1 MTIFKQAL
9 LSAAILAGI
18 ATPALAEWNEIGTV
32 RVSPGR
38 DRDSRSFDL
47 GGPVE
52 RLQLRAD
59 GSDIN
64 CRSVDARFGNGQTR
78 SVFSGPLRDGMP
90 VNVDLP
96 GRERNITSLSF
107 NCGAQN
113 RRGGDIVVV
122 ADVGSHRGEWRRNP
136 RWQSNWSKAF
146 NWGSDM
152 VNDWKPLS
160 TVSFEGRNDREN
172 SFAGWRGQNIEAVA
186 LKPLDAD
193 ARCSRVTA
201 RFGNGQDQVLN
212 VNNGN
217 FMRRGQFYKLDL
229 PGRARDLVS
238 LAMRCRATDAARVK
252 IQIFTSR

>member
-1 MTIFKQAL
+1 MTIFKKTL
-9 LSAAILAGI
+9 LSAAVLAGI

-32 RVSPGR
+32 RVGPGR

-52 RLQLRAD
+52 RIQLRAD

-78 SVFSGPLRDGMP
+78 SVFSGALRDGMP
-90 VNVDLP
+90 VNVNLP
-96 GRERNITSLSF
+96 GRERNISGMIF
-107 NCGAQN
+107 NCGAEN

-122 ADVGSHRGEWRRNP
+122 ADVGSHRAEWRRNP
-136 RWQSNWSKAF
+136 RWQSNWSKVF

-160 TVSFEGRNDREN
+160 VVSFEGRNDREN

-193 ARCSRVTA
+193 ARCSRITA
-201 RFGNGQDQVLN
+201 RFGNGRDQVLN
-212 VNNGN
+212 VNNGD

-238 LAMRCRATDAARVK
+238 LDMRCRATDASRVK

>member
-1 MTIFKQAL
+1 MTIFRKAL
-9 LSAAILAGI
+9 LAATLLTA
-18 ATPALAEWNEIGTV
+18 ATPALAEWTEIGTV
-32 RVSPGR
+32 HVSAGR
-38 DRDSRSFDL
+38 DRDSRGFDL

-64 CRSVDARFGNGQTR
+64 CRSVDARFGNGQSRTLFR
-78 SVFSGPLRDGMP
+78 GPLRDGMP
-90 VNVDLP
+90 VSVDLP
-96 GRERNITSLSF
+96 GRDRTITSLSF
-107 NCGAQN
+107 NCGAER

-122 ADVGSHRGEWRRNP
+122 ADVGRYRGEWRRNP
-136 RWQSNWSKAF
+136 RWRDSWSKVF

-152 VNDWKPLS
+152 VNDWKPLG
-160 TVSFEGRNDREN
+160 TVRFEGRDDRE
-172 SFAGWRGQNIEAVA
+172 SSYAGWRGQNIEAVA

-212 VNNGN
+212 VNNGD
-217 FMRRGQFYKLDL
+217 FLRRGQYYKLDL

-238 LAMRCRATDAARVK
+238 LNMRCRGTDARGVTV
-252 IQIFTSR
+252 QIFASR